1 MWITSAYISRNLQIT
16 LYVTPVKHIKN
27 MIDER
32 IRKKGRGGNR
42 ISVIKIKRIADK
54 TTLYIKL
61 CKEITELLKGE
72 ILTPS
77 ETLVLADTN
86 RPAQVYDRTN
96 RWHEIVKGFN
106 DFAVR
111 ENMYIVDTKEAD
123 LIKFSGNSPTISI
136 YSLRLANLD
145 MGIEMKLPRLMTIS
159 ALEMWSDK
167 ISKLLTNFYRSYIE
181 KAEIEVI
188 LKKPVI

>member
-1 MWITSAYISRNLQIT
+1 
-16 LYVTPVKHIKN
+16 

-42 ISVIKIKRIADK
+42 ISVIKIRRVADK
-54 TTLYIKL
+54 TTLYIKI
-61 CKEITELLKGE
+61 CKEIAELLKGE

-96 RWHEIVKGFN
+96 RWNEIIKGFN

-111 ENMYIVDTKEAD
+111 ESMYIVDTKEAD

-145 MGIEMKLPRLMTIS
+145 KGIEIKLPRLITVS

-167 ISKLLTNFYRSYIE
+167 ISKLLTNFYRSYVE

-188 LKKPVI
+188 LKKPVM